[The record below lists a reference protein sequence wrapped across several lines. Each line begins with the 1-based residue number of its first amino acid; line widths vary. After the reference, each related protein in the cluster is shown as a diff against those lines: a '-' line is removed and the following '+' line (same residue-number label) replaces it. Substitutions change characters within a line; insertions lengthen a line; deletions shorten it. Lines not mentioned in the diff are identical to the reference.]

1 MTLRPRMPRAGQ
13 PAKLAGDLAPEQQT
27 KTITMPCSHTRMHTH
42 THMHV
47 HTQTYKPN
55 RWLVPGG
62 TQRPLWR
69 RQEREHLPPTGL
81 CRRVPGRGASVSHR
95 RTGTGLTSWAQT
107 AKPLG
112 ALLTPASPQGQ
123 PPQTQRGK
131 AEPSGAH
138 SEPGN
143 RWTRTQD
150 ANRGTS
156 LGAAQGASKEP

>member
-1 MTLRPRMPRAGQ
+1 MTLWPLNSKQRPSRCHVLTRA
-13 PAKLAGDLAPEQQT
+13 
-27 KTITMPCSHTRMHTH
+27 CTRTH
-42 THMHV
+42 TC
-47 HTQTYKPN
+47 TCTRGLTN
-55 RWLVPGG
+55 LISGSSRGG

-123 PPQTQRGK
+123 PPRTQRGK

-143 RWTRTQD
+143 RWARTQD